1 MKSKHADWFE
11 TSVKYDKMGEG
22 GTPVTSK
29 ESYTVE
35 SFTFTEAEETIAEEL
50 QVYISGEFDVV
61 DIKKAAYKEV
71 FFKRSILP

>member
-35 SFTFTEAEETIAEEL
+35 SFTFTEAEETIGEAL
-50 QVYISGEFDVV
+50 HVYVSGELDLV
-61 DIKKAAYKEV
+61 DIKKAADK
-71 FFKRSILP
+71 